1 MSRHAD
7 TELGGRTS
15 FDAPAEAEWHR
26 MIAEAAYFRAQS
38 RNFAADYAL
47 DDWLLAEQDV
57 RRIIQ
62 KVPEIEGSPRAA
74 SL

>member
-1 MSRHAD
+1 
-7 TELGGRTS
+7 
-15 FDAPAEAEWHR
+15 